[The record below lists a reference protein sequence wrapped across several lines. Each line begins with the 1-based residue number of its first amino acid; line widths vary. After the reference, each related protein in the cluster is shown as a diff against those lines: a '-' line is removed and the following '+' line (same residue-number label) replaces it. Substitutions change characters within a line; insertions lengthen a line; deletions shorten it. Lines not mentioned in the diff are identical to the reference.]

1 MDPKQAR
8 NALIQFALWGIALA
22 VIGGSIA
29 VSTRPHTDELGFY
42 SGDETGFWFGVVIA
56 WLGTLV
62 LLVPFVA
69 WGPSSAARP
78 GLRGRRS
85 PGIRW
90 PGRLLR
96 PHHEQHVRVL
106 SLSRRRAA
114 ELVI

>member
-1 MDPKQAR
+1 MGRHTLVTATPTAYNHHVDPKQAR

-56 WLGTLV
+56 WLGTMV

-69 WGPSSAARP
+69 WGAKLGREAWPPPATEPGNSLARP
-78 GLRGRRS
+78 AVEAT
-85 PGIRW
+85 P
-90 PGRLLR
+90 
-96 PHHEQHVRVL
+96 
-106 SLSRRRAA
+106 
-114 ELVI
+114 

>member
-8 NALIQFALWGIALA
+8 NALIQFALWGVALA

-56 WLGTLV
+56 WLGTMV

-69 WGPSSAARP
+69 WGARLGREAWPPRATEQGNSLARP
-78 GLRGRRS
+78 TVEAT
-85 PGIRW
+85 P
-90 PGRLLR
+90 
-96 PHHEQHVRVL
+96 
-106 SLSRRRAA
+106 
-114 ELVI
+114 

>member
-8 NALIQFALWGIALA
+8 NALIQFALWGVALA

-56 WLGTLV
+56 WLGTLL

-69 WGPSSAARP
+69 WGAKLGREAWPLRADQQGNSLARP
-78 GLRGRRS
+78 AVEAT
-85 PGIRW
+85 P
-90 PGRLLR
+90 
-96 PHHEQHVRVL
+96 
-106 SLSRRRAA
+106 
-114 ELVI
+114 